1 MKRDAKA
8 QDRGKVFIGL
18 MLIGLGILLLLGQ
31 LRVLD
36 LPRIWHWWPAILMII
51 GLGQVVSPASAR
63 QAASGV
69 SLILFGLWF
78 FAVFEHWYGLRFS
91 NAWPIPMMIFG
102 FESVLTALLERGRKG
117 AQPS

>member
-8 QDRGKVFIGL
+8 QDRGKSFFGL
-18 MLIGLGILLLLGQ
+18 MLIGLGIVLLLGQ
-31 LRVLD
+31 LGMLD
-36 LPRIWHWWPAILMII
+36 VPRIWHWWPAILIVI
-51 GLGQVVSPASAR
+51 GLGQVIASSNPR

-78 FAVFEHWYGLRFS
+78 FACLEHWYGLRFR
-91 NAWPIPMMIFG
+91 NAWPILLVIFG
-102 FESVLTALLERGRKG
+102 FESVVTALLERGRKG